1 MWKLNYL
8 TCSLWYLWQLV
19 ILRVTE
25 VNYAVY
31 HCAFATSSLLSPAWR
46 GSPCFNRRAGMSDIH
61 SICCTWNS
69 NRVLRLVDYTG
80 LTLTPHPTESTQN
93 PQAVWCVETLGVAWP
108 GSFMLMSTTIWTAG
122 ESIKPTL
129 NTDLYVSGVN
139 NAIAFDG
146 NYTWTI
152 KKNISALTQLMKPT
166 DLSRLKPGTEGRDAT
181 RTLVTPLASL
191 VFEAHLWSS
200 ISSHC
205 HTHSL

>member
-1 MWKLNYL
+1 MQCTTALSQCLLCFLLRDVGVLALTGEQEWAISTASAALGIQTECFVWWTTQAWLLLPIRLN
-8 TCSLWYLWQLV
+8 QL
-19 ILRVTE
+19 
-25 VNYAVY
+25 
-31 HCAFATSSLLSPAWR
+31 
-46 GSPCFNRRAGMSDIH
+46 
-61 SICCTWNS
+61 
-69 NRVLRLVDYTG
+69 
-80 LTLTPHPTESTQN
+80 